1 MRFDKGYV
9 LLIAFKHPQNKIRVK
24 SASFKKPHLCHDCG
38 YVTNTVQH
46 LRSLRSWCWSHQPFK
61 SSTNR
66 SVQRFAHV
74 IAQHCGHIENPLSSD
89 SLRTLQAG
97 ILGEDALGLGLRLSP
112 VFVGQATLREDLAHY
127 IAPPFADGT
136 RSNFI
141 FDEYED
147 ALFAWRYPDL
157 TAHVVYTADIV
168 AHTIH
173 TEMAEEACVLM
184 SFQRAQ
190 QQLKDVLE
198 IPDQD
203 ANRIIRSLKEN
214 NWQLSG
220 KLKNEYPQLA
230 DAVTAERV
238 ITAVRLGFEDD
249 LDGK

>member
-1 MRFDKGYV
+1 M
-9 LLIAFKHPQNKIRVK
+9 LNCI
-24 SASFKKPHLCHDCG
+24 C
-38 YVTNTVQH
+38 YVTTVVAKV
-46 LRSLRSWCWSHQPFK
+46 WF
-61 SSTNR
+61 
-66 SVQRFAHV
+66 F
-74 IAQHCGHIENPLSSD
+74 
-89 SLRTLQAG
+89 
-97 ILGEDALGLGLRLSP
+97 EDGG
-112 VFVGQATLREDLAHY
+112 F
-127 IAPPFADGT
+127 
-136 RSNFI
+136 
-141 FDEYED
+141 
-147 ALFAWRYPDL
+147 YPDL

-249 LDGK
+249 LGGK